1 MDVTSTSIT
10 ISWLQSSIPNGI
22 VFIYEIRLFGVDSV
36 NPVSSE
42 FFGYVILNTTETMI
56 ALLNLVPFSNYNVQ
70 VRGKTNSGFGAYSH
84 GSNINTLEDSK
95 FQCIYNSVSIL

>member
-42 FFGYVILNTTETMI
+42 FFGYLILNTTETMI

-70 VRGKTNSGFGAYSH
+70 VRGKTNAGFGAYSY
-84 GSNINTLEDSK
+84 GSNIKTLEDGK
-95 FQCIYNSVSIL
+95 FQCTYL